1 VSVLLADT
9 WALSWRWL
17 IHLRRDSMSLVMGLL
32 QPLMWLLLFGGL
44 FSGFTTKNASIQE
57 SFGNVDYL
65 TFYTSGVLAFT
76 TLTNAVLGGIPL
88 VFDRENG
95 FLDRVLSA
103 PVSRLSIVLSR
114 FIYVTFYSLL
124 QTYIVLGV
132 AVVFMGVRFEASV
145 PLVVL
150 GVAVYSTLLA
160 AGLTALSL
168 ALAFWASHVA
178 FFTLTGVLLTPILFL
193 SSAFVPLDR
202 VPAGWRWVALANPL
216 THAIDPM
223 RALLCGTASV
233 GGHPDY
239 ALHAGVL
246 VGFDIAC
253 FAFAVWAVKKRLD

>member
-1 VSVLLADT
+1 MSALVSDT
-9 WALSWRWL
+9 WALTTRWL
-17 IHLRRDSMSLVMGLL
+17 IHLRRDSMTLIMGLF
-32 QPLMWLLLFGGL
+32 QPLMWLFLFGGI
-44 FSGFTTKNASIQE
+44 FGNFASKSPNLKE

-114 FIYVTFYSLL
+114 FIYVTLYSLF
-124 QTYIVLGV
+124 QTY
-132 AVVFMGVRFEASV
+132 
-145 PLVVL
+145 VVL
-150 GVAVYSTLLA
+150 GVAFLLLGVRFDPAALVGIAVYSALLA

-168 ALAFWASHVA
+168 ALAFYASHVA
-178 FFTLTGVLLTPILFL
+178 FFTLTGVFLTPILFL

-202 VPAGWRWVALANPL
+202 LDGVWRVVALLNPL

-223 RALLCGTASV
+223 RAQMVGGTAN
-233 GGHPDY
+233 H
-239 ALHAGVL
+239 ALHATFL
-246 VGFDIAC
+246 VGFDVAC
-253 FAFAVWAVKKRLD
+253 IVFSVAAIKKKLD